1 MQQRVSQFSPEH
13 EVSSIS
19 GRARLAL
26 ATLDRSGP
34 HYRFRVEPVSK
45 GLFRIVDSRTETV
58 KGWRLSH
65 MEACMLADQLE
76 LSTRC
81 G

>member
-1 MQQRVSQFSPEH
+1 MQQRVSEFSLEH
-13 EVSSIS
+13 AVSSIS
-19 GRARLAL
+19 RSDRLAL
-26 ATLDRSGP
+26 AALDRSSP

-45 GLFRIVDSRTETV
+45 GLFRIVDSRTEKV

-81 G
+81 N